1 MRNKRKARVLALQ
14 VMYAYDVRDDKDIA
28 SIFETI
34 AANTKIGKEAKKYA
48 HELILRAVTDTNEID
63 SLLQKHTANWD
74 VKRMAVIDRNILR
87 VAITELRL
95 IEEVPYKVVIDEAVE
110 IAKIYGTEESG
121 KFVNGIIDAIYKEL
135 SIK

>member
-1 MRNKRKARVLALQ
+1 MRNRRKARILALQ
-14 VMYAYDVRDDKDIA
+14 VMYAYDVRDDKDIT
-28 SIFETI
+28 SIFEI
-34 AANTKIGKEAKKYA
+34 IVANIKIGEEAKKYA
-48 HELILRAVTDTNEID
+48 HELILKAVTDTNEID

-87 VAITELRL
+87 LAITELRL